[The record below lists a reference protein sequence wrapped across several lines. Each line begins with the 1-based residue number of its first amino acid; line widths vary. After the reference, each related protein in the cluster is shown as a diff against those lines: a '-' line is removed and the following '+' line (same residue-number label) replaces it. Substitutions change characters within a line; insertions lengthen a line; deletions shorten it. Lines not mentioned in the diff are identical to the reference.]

1 MPTLY
6 SPSKKYFNR
15 NDSSFHGGPRR
26 ASFSSSKKKL
36 SLLGPFGSLSL
47 SLSSAEPLAGH
58 SFPLFLSLSR
68 LLCPSLPPVS
78 LSIFTGFRGISTE
91 RFSLLSSTAAPC
103 PRLVLLARILCERIH
118 AGFRG
123 ISPST
128 FLLSHNFFFQT
139 SPNALSLLSLSLPDS
154 LSLIFNGLAHRPPF
168 CFLASIAIELLQEI
182 DPTSSSS
189 LSRELWRTLFLLAS
203 FLRFFPLFF
212 SSRFFSLLFIY

>member
-47 SLSSAEPLAGH
+47 SLSPLPNH
-58 SFPLFLSLSR
+58 SQDTLSLSFSPSHGSFVP
-68 LLCPSLPPVS
+68 PSLPFRFQFLPDFAEFRPKGFRFYLPRPPRVLASFCSPEFYARGYTLDFAEFRRPPSFFRIISSSRPHRTRS
-78 LSIFTGFRGISTE
+78 LS
-91 RFSLLSSTAAPC
+91 
-103 PRLVLLARILCERIH
+103 
-118 AGFRG
+118 
-123 ISPST
+123 
-128 FLLSHNFFFQT
+128 
-139 SPNALSLLSLSLPDS
+139 SLSLPLDS

-189 LSRELWRTLFLLAS
+189 LSLS
-203 FLRFFPLFF
+203 
-212 SSRFFSLLFIY
+212 